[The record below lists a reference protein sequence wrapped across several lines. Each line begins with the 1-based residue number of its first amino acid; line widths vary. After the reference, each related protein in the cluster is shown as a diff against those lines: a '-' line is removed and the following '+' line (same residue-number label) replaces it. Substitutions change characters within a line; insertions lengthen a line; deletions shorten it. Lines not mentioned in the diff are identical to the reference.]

1 MVCLVGTFCISGIST
16 AYAEENDDE
25 SVSSE
30 VNSAKEQMEEEEG
43 YIVNLVSQRMG
54 NNLTTSDWEICLN
67 YLRENYDSLVEE
79 VGIDVDTVKWY
90 VSAYTFVEM
99 EKEEPDEKTNYI
111 AEARAAYSPSKV
123 TAYTDRYWN
132 SHNSAYP
139 NFENMGGDCANFVS
153 QALRA
158 GGKSMKGTDAS
169 NFSNWF
175 CRTNS
180 TNKLS
185 KVSSTWRGSD
195 AFGHYWMANAKK
207 YKKFG
212 VVSSP
217 ILATPAT
224 PFKEAGDTYR

>member
-1 MVCLVGTFCISGIST
+1 
-16 AYAEENDDE
+16 
-25 SVSSE
+25 
-30 VNSAKEQMEEEEG
+30 MEEEEG

-79 VGIDVDTVKWY
+79 VGIDVDKVKSY

-139 NFENMGGDCANFVS
+139 NFENMGGDCANFAS
-153 QALRA
+153 QIMYE
-158 GGKSMKGTDAS
+158 GGGFKKNNTW
-169 NFSNWF
+169 NY
-175 CRTNS
+175 C
-180 TNKLS
+180 NK
-185 KVSSTWRGSD
+185 
-195 AFGHYWMANAKK
+195 NATKAW
-207 YKKFG
+207 
-212 VVSSP
+212 VNAQS
-217 ILATPAT
+217 
-224 PFKEAGDTYR
+224 FKNYLIR

>member
-1 MVCLVGTFCISGIST
+1 MISFLLMVCLVGTFCISGIST

-79 VGIDVDTVKWY
+79 VGIDVDKVKSY

-175 CRTNS
+175 CRT
-180 TNKLS
+180 
-185 KVSSTWRGSD
+185 D
-195 AFGHYWMANAKK
+195 
-207 YKKFG
+207 
-212 VVSSP
+212 
-217 ILATPAT
+217 
-224 PFKEAGDTYR
+224 

>member
-1 MVCLVGTFCISGIST
+1 MRLVGTFCISGIST

-79 VGIDVDTVKWY
+79 VGIDVDKVKSY

-111 AEARAAYSPSKV
+111 AEALC
-123 TAYTDRYWN
+123 
-132 SHNSAYP
+132 
-139 NFENMGGDCANFVS
+139 NFNKNIQRGDY
-153 QALRA
+153 L
-158 GGKSMKGTDAS
+158 
-169 NFSNWF
+169 
-175 CRTNS
+175 
-180 TNKLS
+180 
-185 KVSSTWRGSD
+185 
-195 AFGHYWMANAKK
+195 
-207 YKKFG
+207 
-212 VVSSP
+212 
-217 ILATPAT
+217 
-224 PFKEAGDTYR
+224 